1 MPIIIPFVYSSS
13 EGREEVTPIVGATG
27 VDYYRLSYE
36 RLTMV
41 LGCHGSH
48 PLSSLAFG
56 RGWHT
61 LPKLFFFKG
70 FATQKDAGLSS
81 GSAVTAIEDIV
92 IAATVAV
99 GKPGV
104 SSGELPTVVISRV
117 RKEDWIIGIVNELIG
132 NGWQEPA

>member
-1 MPIIIPFVYSSS
+1 MPTIVPFVYSNS
-13 EGREEVTPIVGATG
+13 EGREKETPIADTIG

-36 RLTMV
+36 RLTMA
-41 LGCHGSH
+41 LGCHGPQ

-70 FATQKDAGLSS
+70 FATRKDAGLPF
-81 GSAVTAIEDIV
+81 GSAVTAIGDIA

-99 GKPGV
+99 PKPAV
-104 SSGELPTVVISRV
+104 SSAELPTVVISKV
-117 RKEDWIIGIVNELIG
+117 RKEDWIIGIASGTIE

>member
-1 MPIIIPFVYSSS
+1 MSAI
-13 EGREEVTPIVGATG
+13 G
-27 VDYYRLSYE
+27 VSYYRLSYE
-36 RLTMV
+36 RLTMA
-41 LGCHGSH
+41 LGCHGWQ
-48 PLSSLAFG
+48 PLSSLAFR

-99 GKPGV
+99 PKPGV
-104 SSGELPTVVISRV
+104 SSGELPTVVISKV
-117 RKEDWIIGIVNELIG
+117 RKEDWIIGIASGPIG